1 MTAPPV
7 STSKLQM
14 CRFADVIISAFVS
27 LHLRNCTL
35 LHVYFPSVR
44 PVDQLRRQATGTQGL
59 TLIGTVKESWYMSQ
73 VNQIG
78 IEQC

>member
-35 LHVYFPSVR
+35 LHVYFPSER
-44 PVDQLRRQATGTQGL
+44 PVDQLERQLAQRAYSNWYCEREL
-59 TLIGTVKESWYMSQ
+59 VYESGESDRH
-73 VNQIG
+73 
-78 IEQC
+78 